1 MNLYP
6 IRTTRFGVNCPRYTP
21 TPNAS
26 QISLY
31 PAQWGTVSVM
41 APKQGVRREWLPVLP
56 WGMGVVMLASPLSGS
71 SH

>member
-6 IRTTRFGVNCPRYTP
+6 VRTAMFAVNWPRPPCPHAT
-21 TPNAS
+21 AS

-41 APKQGVRREWLPVLP
+41 AAKRGERCGCCQCPHGEWK
-56 WGMGVVMLASPLSGS
+56 
-71 SH
+71 